1 MKMNKILTLLILSLF
16 LITSVYG
23 KKEEPV
29 KVEQVFTEKGDSVYL
44 TINFKLSENWMVYDS
59 IIGDGG
65 PIPLTFDFSV
75 LKNIVLVKIYKPT
88 NLLEKYDDIFE
99 VNMLYF
105 KENVSYKF
113 VFVKIDTNKSYNI
126 LGSLQYMCCNLIS
139 GICLAPKVIELKQ
152 K

>member
-1 MKMNKILTLLILSLF
+1 MKMNKILILLILSLF

-29 KVEQVFTEKGDSVYL
+29 KVESVFTEKGDSVYL

-105 KENVSYKF
+105 KENVNYKF
-113 VFVKIDTNKSYNI
+113 VFVKIDTNKSYNL

>member
-1 MKMNKILTLLILSLF
+1 MNKILTLLILSLF